1 MAAIKAPA
9 WVASQGGVPTEKGWK
24 HPDRN
29 EILLPKK
36 FTQAQINEY
45 MNDTNCNCVDCDC
58 DPCTCGEKEV
68 TEEVI
73 QLNEAPANNTSLEDM
88 TKVELEALGREHGVE
103 LDRRKTKTTLVER
116 MKGILGGNK

>member
-36 FTQAQINEY
+36 FTQAQIDEWYEGNMASGTGHGPAIPAEP
-45 MNDTNCNCVDCDC
+45 V
-58 DPCTCGEKEV
+58 
-68 TEEVI
+68 

-103 LDRRKTKTTLVER
+103 LDRRKTKTTLVEK
-116 MKGILGGNK
+116 MKGILGR

>member
-1 MAAIKAPA
+1 MIKAPA

-36 FTQAQINEY
+36 FTQAQIDEWYKGNMASGTGHGAAIPAEP
-45 MNDTNCNCVDCDC
+45 V
-58 DPCTCGEKEV
+58 
-68 TEEVI
+68 

-88 TKVELEALGREHGVE
+88 TKVELVALGREHGVE

-116 MKGILGGNK
+116 MKGIIGR

>member
-1 MAAIKAPA
+1 MIKAPA

-36 FTQAQINEY
+36 FTQAQIDEWYKGNMASGTGHGAAIPAEP
-45 MNDTNCNCVDCDC
+45 V
-58 DPCTCGEKEV
+58 
-68 TEEVI
+68 

-116 MKGILGGNK
+116 MKGIIGR

>member
-1 MAAIKAPA
+1 MIKAPA

-45 MNDTNCNCVDCDC
+45 MNVSNCNCVDCDC

-68 TEEVI
+68 TEEVV

-88 TKVELEALGREHGVE
+88 SKVELEALGREHGVE

-116 MKGILGGNK
+116 MKGIIGR

>member
-9 WVASQGGVPTEKGWK
+9 WVTSQGGVPTEKGWK
-24 HPDRN
+24 HPNRN

-36 FTQAQINEY
+36 FTQAQIDEWYEGN
-45 MNDTNCNCVDCDC
+45 MTSGTGHG
-58 DPCTCGEKEV
+58 PAIPAAP
-68 TEEVI
+68 I

-103 LDRRKTKTTLVER
+103 LDRRKTKTTLVEK
-116 MKGILGGNK
+116 MKGIIGR